1 MNEILS
7 DFLKRAEDSSTILS
21 LEDSLSEDELFEYE
35 VLVKTFDAIDI
46 MHVGRDLKKINKTYQ
61 LSRTSQ
67 VALMAYVKILELM
80 IKRAKEAGAM
90 DMLSQTVDKQVYNPK
105 ELSDSQYD
113 GSMFG

>member
-7 DFLKRAEDSSTILS
+7 DFLKRAEDTSAVLS
-21 LEDSLSEDELFEYE
+21 LDDALSEDELFDYE
-35 VLVKTFDAIDI
+35 VLVKAFDAIDI

-90 DMLSQTVDKQVYNPK
+90 DMLTDTADMESKH
-105 ELSDSQYD
+105 SQYD

>member
-7 DFLKRAEDSSTILS
+7 DFLKRAEDTSTVLS
-21 LEDSLSEDELFEYE
+21 LDDALSEDELFDYE
-35 VLVKTFDAIDI
+35 VLVKAFDAIDI

-90 DMLSQTVDKQVYNPK
+90 DMLTDTADMESKH
-105 ELSDSQYD
+105 SQYD